1 MLPNTLRFTT
11 LLGYSLLVSTLAT
24 IEQDFSSLPQCSVQ
38 CLTTS
43 LGSSGS
49 PCAPTDF
56 ACLCKNKKFLA
67 ASDSCNKS
75 SCSGKDAK
83 AAKTWGEK
91 ACQGVGVKIAA

>member
-1 MLPNTLRFTT
+1 MLFTPMPTSIRFPSTASSFSKTNRIIHLAGLGVLATMLPNTL
-11 LLGYSLLVSTLAT
+11 
-24 IEQDFSSLPQCSVQ
+24 
-38 CLTTS
+38 
-43 LGSSGS
+43 GS

-83 AAKTWGEK
+83 AAETWGEK
-91 ACQGVGVKIAA
+91 ACQGVGVKIAV